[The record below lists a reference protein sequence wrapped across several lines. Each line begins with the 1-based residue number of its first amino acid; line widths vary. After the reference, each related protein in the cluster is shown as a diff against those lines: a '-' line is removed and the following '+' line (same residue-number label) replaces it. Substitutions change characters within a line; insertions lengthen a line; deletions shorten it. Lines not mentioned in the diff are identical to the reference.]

1 MKPYLCGDD
10 SESNGGPMILWTP
23 DKLAL
28 LEARLE
34 LAQLKGQD
42 STTIDGH
49 KVLVDFGVGF
59 AKSLALEFRERAKA
73 RGAKTGY

>member
-1 MKPYLCGDD
+1 MKPYICGND
-10 SESNGGPMILWTP
+10 SEPSEGPLIRWTP

-49 KVLVDFGVGF
+49 KVMVEFGIGY
-59 AKSLALEFRERAKA
+59 AKALALEFREREAASRAKPS
-73 RGAKTGY
+73 K